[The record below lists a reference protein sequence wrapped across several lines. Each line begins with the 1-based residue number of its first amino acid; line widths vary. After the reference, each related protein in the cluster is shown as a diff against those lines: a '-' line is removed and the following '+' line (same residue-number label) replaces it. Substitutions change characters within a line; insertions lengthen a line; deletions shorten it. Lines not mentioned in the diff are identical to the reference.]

1 MSLQTSAEMSAYDY
15 IKKNEELTKG
25 FTGFSVELSME
36 TIKNSKKYNRK
47 ANIVSRE
54 GDDTD
59 GEKNLLEFLQPK
71 KLKGTKFLSHAKHHK
86 KNNQWI
92 YLPKTKRIRKI
103 IEKSGDISFFG
114 TEFSYNDI
122 LPKAIDYFEYKFT
135 ENSEIEIPQDKVLIT
150 RYSDD
155 VVEDIV
161 IDKTTFLIEKI
172 YFHKH
177 GKINKV
183 LEVESYILIDDKWNM
198 PETAIMIN
206 NINHNKTVVNYKNYD
221 FSIEV
226 PVEKFNKSALT
237 Y

>member
-1 MSLQTSAEMSAYDY
+1 MSPYDY
-15 IKKNEELTKG
+15 IKENEALTKG
-25 FTGFSVELSME
+25 FTGFSVELSMD
-36 TIKNSKKYNRK
+36 TLKNKKTYYRQ

-71 KLKGTKFLSHAKHHK
+71 KLKGTKFLSHAKQHK

-122 LPKAIDYFEYKFT
+122 LPKDIDYFEYRFT
-135 ENSEIEIPQDKVLIT
+135 GDSEIQIAPGKILIT
-150 RYSDD
+150 RYKDD
-155 VVEDIV
+155 MVEDIV
-161 IDKTTFLIEKI
+161 MDKNTYLIDKI

-183 LEVESYILIDDKWNM
+183 LEVEKYILVDGKWNM

-206 NINHNKTVVNYKNYD
+206 NINHNKTVVNYRNYD
-221 FSIEV
+221 FSVEV